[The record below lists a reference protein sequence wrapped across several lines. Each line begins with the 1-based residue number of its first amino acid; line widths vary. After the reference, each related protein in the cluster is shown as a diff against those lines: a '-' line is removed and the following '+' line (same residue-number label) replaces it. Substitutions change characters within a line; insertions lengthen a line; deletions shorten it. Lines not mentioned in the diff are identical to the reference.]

1 MKKNVIFGLA
11 VIAALGLG
19 GCGKQEINLL
29 SEQVAVEL
37 GSNLDMDVTNYVEL
51 DEKAA
56 AETKI
61 DFSAVDVMKT
71 GTYTAAVT
79 YGEQTVS
86 FEVVV
91 KDTTAPV
98 VDAKEDIAVT
108 AGETIFAE
116 DIITNVTE
124 LSGEVTVAFQE
135 AEAASAETEVVDG
148 TEMIDATE
156 QGEDILPETSSFVI
170 GDVTCSNA
178 EIIYPE
184 TGEYDTALTV
194 ADASGNS
201 TEVSVHIVV
210 GEAPVFNGIEDITVT
225 AGTEEVN
232 YLDGIS
238 AVDCNE
244 NDITGQI
251 VCDSS
256 AVDLSTAGTYE
267 IIYTVMDENG
277 FKGTAKANVSVTEGK
292 SDNTKKG
299 TTNKANDN
307 KKDSASKTNDN
318 KNAEVS
324 STSNAGGNSG
334 STENKSNSNNGNNPS
349 SAGGNS
355 GNSGNGNG
363 GGSTPTPTPAPDKG
377 GSSSNNGNSNGGST
391 PTPTPAPTPTPTP
404 APTPAP
410 TPTPTPDTNNGN
422 ESGNDMQ
429 VPDGWED
436 MPVFDPSTNPDR
448 PDELGGID
456 W

>member
-11 VIAALGLG
+11 AMAALGLG

-29 SEQVAVEL
+29 SEQIVVEL
-37 GSNLDMDVTNYVEL
+37 GSNLDMNVTNYVEL
-51 DEKAA
+51 DEKEA

-86 FEVVV
+86 FEVLV

-98 VDAKEDIAVT
+98 VEVREDIAVT
-108 AGETIFAE
+108 AGETLFAE

-156 QGEDILPETSSFVI
+156 QGEDIFPETGSFIV

-184 TGEYDTALTV
+184 TGEYDTVLTV

-201 TEVSVHIVV
+201 TEVPVHIVV
-210 GEAPVFNGIEDITVT
+210 GESPVFNGIEDITVSV
-225 AGTEEVN
+225 GTEEVN

-267 IIYTVMDENG
+267 IVYTVMDENG

-349 SAGGNS
+349 SSGGNS
-355 GNSGNGNG
+355 SNSGNGING
-363 GGSTPTPTPAPDKG
+363 GSTPTPAPDKG
-377 GSSSNNGNSNGGST
+377 GNSSNNGNSNGGST
-391 PTPTPAPTPTPTP
+391 PTPAPAPTPTP

-410 TPTPTPDTNNGN
+410 DNGNNGGGN
-422 ESGNDMQ
+422 ISDENQQMQDQINDMINNGELT
-429 VPDGWED
+429 P
-436 MPVFDPSTNPDR
+436 FDPSTNPDR